1 MIVFK
6 SVLFVAM
13 IFITSSI
20 ADRKLH
26 AELNPGCFEPDHCTS
41 VSKLLYI
48 RADGDNDT
56 VHYLFDFTQKPSLVI
71 VTTANNA
78 NILVKYNET
87 QSNVTIKFTKAPFY
101 TFASVFNKMYEFDDV
116 NDTALLN
123 NVESVRKKR

>member
-1 MIVFK
+1 
-6 SVLFVAM
+6 
-13 IFITSSI
+13 
-20 ADRKLH
+20 LH

-101 TFASVFNKMYEFDDV
+101 TFASVFNKVSKEVFILIKIHYYGNQCAYSLIQF
-116 NDTALLN
+116 
-123 NVESVRKKR
+123 